1 MKFTISWLKDHL
13 KSNKKDNEIID
24 KLTNIGLEVESFQKL
39 SSDLDG
45 FKVAKIVNVPIYV
58 LRFWEKKFK
67 QIKPRVLDGKR
78 RYYDTKNIEL
88 LKKVHF
94 LLKEKGMTINGAK
107 KALDNQEPLKLDEIS
122 NQSIRTEN
130 IKEKLVKISNML
142 KSLKK

>member
-1 MKFTISWLKDHL
+1 MNKHFTAYKTIGEVA
-13 KSNKKDNEIID
+13 EI
-24 KLTNIGLEVESFQKL
+24 L
-39 SSDLDG
+39 SSNSKNGKL
-45 FKVAKIVNVPIYV
+45 IETHTI
-58 LRFWEKKFK
+58 RFWEKKFK

-122 NQSIRTEN
+122 NQSIRTED